1 MKASNF
7 GDAGRLQH
15 LEAGDFLYAMVIT
28 FISIGFQVD
37 IGLYITFG
45 HNEIVY
51 MHTPPPLSGHTHTKN
66 QMGEESSYKFR
77 NIASTLKILAYSII
91 FRSKTLLRV
100 DCKYRLRLHQ

>member
-51 MHTPPPLSGHTHTKN
+51 MHTPPLRSHTHQKSN
-66 QMGEESSYKFR
+66 GR
-77 NIASTLKILAYSII
+77 GII
-91 FRSKTLLRV
+91 V
-100 DCKYRLRLHQ
+100 